1 MHDRELRTAAE
12 WARHWDIIC
21 LGTLTIAT
29 AITGT
34 AVVIASNSDIPAAIA
49 AGDFTYATLAWG
61 VSGMIALA
69 LYLATTLVAGLT
81 IHLFQGQ
88 RGENLELKRLGITIA
103 HVLFA
108 LEAAMLAVM
117 LVINVMAMGP
127 SPN

>member
-1 MHDRELRTAAE
+1 MAAE

-34 AVVIASNSDIPAAIA
+34 AVVIASNSDIPIAIA
-49 AGDFTYATLAWG
+49 AGNFAYATLAWG

-88 RGENLELKRLGITIA
+88 HGENLELKRLGITIV

-117 LVINVMAMGP
+117 LVINVMATGL